1 MTLNC
6 VIIDDEP
13 LAAELLESYA
23 QKVPFLRVEG
33 VYNSATQAIKTIR
46 EKKDRP
52 DIPRHPDAGT
62 QRTGICKDNQQ
73 GNENRLPFE
82 RCLKTDNK
90 ALEWFDI
97 QDRQKTMR
105 EDRFV
110 FVKSEYK
117 LQKINFDDIL
127 YVEGVKDYVKFYFTD
142 SSKNIM
148 SLMNMKKVEEYLP
161 SPEFMRIHRSYIVHM
176 PKVELVDRFRIVIG
190 D

>member
-1 MTLNC
+1 M
-6 VIIDDEP
+6 
-13 LAAELLESYA
+13 YKR
-23 QKVPFLRVEG
+23 Q
-33 VYNSATQAIKTIR
+33 
-46 EKKDRP
+46 
-52 DIPRHPDAGT
+52 
-62 QRTGICKDNQQ
+62 
-73 GNENRLPFE
+73 
-82 RCLKTDNK
+82 NK

-176 PKVELVDRFRIVIG
+176 PKVELIDRFRIVIG
-190 D
+190 DQYLPISESYKNEMLKYIDSHSLV

>member
-1 MTLNC
+1 
-6 VIIDDEP
+6 
-13 LAAELLESYA
+13 
-23 QKVPFLRVEG
+23 
-33 VYNSATQAIKTIR
+33 
-46 EKKDRP
+46 
-52 DIPRHPDAGT
+52 
-62 QRTGICKDNQQ
+62 
-73 GNENRLPFE
+73 
-82 RCLKTDNK
+82 
-90 ALEWFDI
+90 
-97 QDRQKTMR
+97 MR

-176 PKVELVDRFRIVIG
+176 PKVELIDRFRIVIG
-190 D
+190 DQYLPISESYKNEMLKYIDSHSLV